1 MGGGGAQGDPFRRG
15 LPTLQTSLTLPE
27 LPRKTRH
34 FMSENSVRFWRVA
47 GSCGEVFCRLGR
59 YGFLQR
65 ASQKQTKEWAIPS
78 TIANCSDYKKTK
90 GVSAETPFLVSKTA
104 FWQPKSRI
112 NKNENC
118 SYYKIRQTLS
128 MFPAC
133 AYRRPRRKAGQSR
146 RDSRKDRRRPQLR
159 GAAQPVP
166 KRGRKREN

>member
-1 MGGGGAQGDPFRRG
+1 MEAQGDPFRRG

-34 FMSENSVRFWRVA
+34 PKKRTEFSLIGWRGLA
-47 GSCGEVFCRLGR
+47 GKFFVVLGGMVFCSVLPKSRRRDGR
-59 YGFLQR
+59 FRQLLRTALIIKKQR
-65 ASQKQTKEWAIPS
+65 ES
-78 TIANCSDYKKTK
+78 
-90 GVSAETPFLVSKTA
+90 SAETPFFVSKTA
-104 FWQPKSRI
+104 FCQPKSRI

-146 RDSRKDRRRPQLR
+146 RDSRKDRRRPQPH